1 MNRVKT
7 ILAVFVVVLILG
19 GVAVSQTRSRSKAR
33 PTRAKSIPAPTPA
46 PIKRPVIVNLKQ
58 GDPLRGYFLS
68 ADADAVQVE
77 VKSQTRLIRL
87 NEIAS
92 LNFSPK
98 EEVAVTKPSPEPQS
112 TAAQPTP
119 TPTPDVIQSNASK
132 AYTALHKLSDAA
144 RIGLPSVQYAS
155 LLIEVRPVIDE
166 SLSALPEGGLKTDIA
181 AAMDAYVDAGQA
193 WNLGGRMGF
202 LPIATEPGA
211 TLMKKYGIKPA
222 VNALGQEDRLLL
234 NDTLGA
240 IWATAGGLMNNIASV
255 LKIT

>member
-19 GVAVSQTRSRSKAR
+19 GVAVSQSRSRSKGR
-33 PTRAKSIPAPTPA
+33 PTRAKSVPLPTPA
-46 PIKRPVIVNLKQ
+46 PIKRPVVVNLKQ

-68 ADADAVQVE
+68 ADADAIQVE
-77 VKSQTRLIRL
+77 VKNQNRLIRL
-87 NEIAS
+87 NEIES
-92 LNFSPK
+92 LSFSPK
-98 EEVAVTKPSPEPQS
+98 EEVARKPSPEPQS
-112 TAAQPTP
+112 NVPQP
-119 TPTPDVIQSNASK
+119 TPTPDVIQANGRK
-132 AYTALHKLSDAA
+132 AYMALHKLSDAA
-144 RIGLPSVQYAS
+144 KIGLPSVQYAS

-193 WNLGGRMGF
+193 WNLGGRIGF

-222 VNALGQEDRLLL
+222 VNPLGQEDRLLL

-240 IWATAGGLMNNIASV
+240 IWTAAAVPLNNIATA
-255 LKIT
+255 LKIN